1 MKNSAALSVL
11 GAGTLW
17 GLIGLFVHI
26 LAGKGFDPLQ
36 ITTLR
41 VTTAM
46 VLTGLII
53 GRRDAKLFAIAPK
66 DSWLFFGNG
75 VIGLVF
81 FNWCYFNAIAGG
93 SLAIAALLLYTAPDR
108 LRLHYRGFF
117 RKPGRQQADVF
128 VRVRQRL
135 RICLVQ
141 HFRQAGHAK
150 IFSFYRQSLV
160 FYFCCRIHPPLFRP
174 CR

>member
-53 GRRDAKLFAIAPK
+53 GRRDAKLFAIAAK

-75 VIGLVF
+75 IAKVAEIIDSETAVDSVKARVIEMCARF
-81 FNWCYFNAIAGG
+81 P
-93 SLAIAALLLYTAPDR
+93 LYENSVID
-108 LRLHYRGFF
+108 
-117 RKPGRQQADVF
+117 
-128 VRVRQRL
+128 
-135 RICLVQ
+135 
-141 HFRQAGHAK
+141 
-150 IFSFYRQSLV
+150 
-160 FYFCCRIHPPLFRP
+160 
-174 CR
+174 